1 MLDDAARGAPAWSSR
16 NDRQFR
22 QRRLVL
28 LPRDRVNDDFVEA
41 PEMQGA
47 RRKHIRRYVT
57 DEQRS
62 SSGWIGEIVEPI
74 SREEH

>member
-1 MLDDAARGAPAWSSR
+1 
-16 NDRQFR
+16 
-22 QRRLVL
+22 VL

-41 PEMQGA
+41 PELQGA
-47 RRKHIRRYVT
+47 RREHIRRSVT

>member
-1 MLDDAARGAPAWSSR
+1 
-16 NDRQFR
+16 
-22 QRRLVL
+22 VL

-41 PEMQGA
+41 PERLGP
-47 RRKHIRRYVT
+47 RRRRGRERSERVSTRREHIRRSVT